1 MTWDKDDKGE
11 EHMAEVLVGGILVA
25 WVPAQASS
33 GSLIGFALL
42 IS

>member
-1 MTWDKDDKGE
+1 MAWGKDEKGE
-11 EHMAEVLVGGILVA
+11 GHLAEALVGGMPVA
-25 WVPAQASS
+25 WVPAQASA